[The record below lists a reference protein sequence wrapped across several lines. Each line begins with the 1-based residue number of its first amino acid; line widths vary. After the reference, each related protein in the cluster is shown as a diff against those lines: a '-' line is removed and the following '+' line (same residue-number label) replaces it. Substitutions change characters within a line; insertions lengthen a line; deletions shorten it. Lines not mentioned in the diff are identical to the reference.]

1 MAMRGSARAMLTLC
15 VVQLLLATSAAI
27 QQTSVVSPAR
37 MSASSRT
44 AAVRLSA
51 TSVVSPARPAR
62 SELLELLGPRAS
74 LAPVP
79 ITGRIAELVEELE
92 QAAMVPATPSFLAFG
107 LNGRWQLRAL
117 QGPEDLEPAAGPPS
131 THSPA
136 AAHQLPHNTPH
147 RKPSSTAALSRA
159 LFPSPSPSPEPPA
172 PSPHRPQA
180 RLSPAWAWMRAS
192 SCTSSTR

>member
-1 MAMRGSARAMLTLC
+1 MRGSARAMSTLC

-27 QQTSVVSPAR
+27 QQASVVSPAR
-37 MSASSRT
+37 MPASSRT

-79 ITGRIAELVEELE
+79 ITGRVAELVEELE

-117 QGPEDLEPAAGPPS
+117 QGPEDLEPAAGPPL
-131 THSPA
+131 HS
-136 AAHQLPHNTPH
+136 L
-147 RKPSSTAALSRA
+147 ALLR
-159 LFPSPSPSPEPPA
+159 
-172 PSPHRPQA
+172 H
-180 RLSPAWAWMRAS
+180 
-192 SCTSSTR
+192 TSSHTTRRIASPRAPRR